1 MISSSKQFSSTE
13 EHTDCK
19 DTNCNKKAKPLPISA
34 SQALPPLISAF
45 GIPAEFFL
53 PVSPPL
59 TVTGKAININNK
71 PQKHSIMKTSNY
83 LIALAALTSLT
94 LVGCSDNSFVN
105 QVFGS
110 SDDASDKITIG
121 AGSHR
126 LTRGETLKNGEAA
139 AKLNNNFILY
149 GFKYYGTEPTAASD
163 VIDAT
168 KQQKV
173 FDLYNVH
180 YTEGTANTTESN
192 TSGWEYVGFANH
204 NGSVTEQTIKYWDH
218 ESTGYVF
225 SAVTGTDITATKTE
239 STTSEED
246 DAKYEKGWSVAVPA
260 GGSLDNL
267 YASDRRDVGSNT
279 DGQVTLTFYSI
290 VTKIRFAMY
299 ETVPGYSV
307 QIDKF
312 YYGKTDDTTPTDKFD
327 KSSTTNFAINGDFR
341 TLNATTATNLNIT
354 YYSSGALENHPKVTF
369 EFAQAKTDML
379 FGTNIQPT
387 EQIGTNSVEATYDQ
401 ADKEYT
407 CIIPYQSSTNNLSLK
422 VDYTLTSTDGS
433 AEKIHVKGAT
443 AAVPATFTQWKE
455 NFAYTYI
462 FKITD
467 NTNGHTGDG
476 TDKAGLYPI
485 TFDACVV
492 NAEDGIQET
501 ITTVSEPSITTYQ
514 KGTIVTENDEYVQPG
529 DIYFSV
535 MQDVEAKDITS
546 AAKVYEVVNNGTE
559 ATTEEIIANYKNNF
573 CVLHEIAAPL
583 VRYIPLVGNADPAAN
598 LLATSTATVDTHT
611 LLTPS
616 VENSA
621 KRFAVQAGKTYVID
635 YTYTEEENTKH
646 AYKVVRVVGTI
657 ADGTKPVYT
666 LAAKTGTITAA
677 NGLATYTITVSQAP
691 ILSGNGGA
699 RGATPL
705 IKVMD
710 GSNDVTTMFN
720 ITETATDGTYTI
732 GLTAKAIAAGNKTYQ
747 VSFNGGT
754 AVNLVVNLT
763 YTFAPTSSVDVVV
776 GNSNTFTVAVGTT
789 PVTGAVIVNDKPGIT
804 IKETSTAGTYEV
816 SAAAGATSGA
826 NTITVAGQSYSVN
839 VINYT
844 FDPAAITL
852 TWGEVEAGNAY
863 ATTPTSATVL
873 KSNGTAYSALTAD
886 MLSGSDMKVVG
897 DDATIT
903 KGSTG
908 GAVTVTAAS
917 DGGVT
922 TFTYKNNAVL
932 TVTVNKY
939 QLNATAAT
947 IAKNT
952 GSSILSVMHNGK
964 IKSINVSDITV
975 KYRAG
980 DTGDWSTAEAGTY
993 QLTKSGTDIRF
1004 NNISKAGNYRFEYK
1018 AGGTGDVVGYEYVK
1032 VQ

>member
-1 MISSSKQFSSTE
+1 
-13 EHTDCK
+13 
-19 DTNCNKKAKPLPISA
+19 
-34 SQALPPLISAF
+34 
-45 GIPAEFFL
+45 
-53 PVSPPL
+53 
-59 TVTGKAININNK
+59 
-71 PQKHSIMKTSNY
+71 MKTSNY
-83 LIALAALTSLT
+83 LIGFAALASLT
-94 LVGCSDNSFVN
+94 LVGCSDNSFVD

-110 SDDASDKITIG
+110 SDDGSDKITIG

-149 GFKYYGTEPTAASD
+149 GFKYYTTEPTSETD
-163 VIDAT
+163 VANPAN
-168 KQQKV
+168 QQKV

-239 STTSEED
+239 FTTSTAD
-246 DAKYEKGWSVAVPA
+246 DAKYDKGWSVAVPA

-267 YASDRRDVGSNT
+267 YASDRRDVESNT

-312 YYGKTDDTTPTDKFD
+312 YYGNTFD
-327 KSSTTNFAINGDFR
+327 NSSETNFAINGDFR
-341 TLNATTATNLNIT
+341 TLNAAAATNLNIT

-369 EFAQAKTDML
+369 ESAQEKTDML

-433 AEKIHVKGAT
+433 GEKIHVKGAT

-535 MQDVEAKDITS
+535 MQNVEAKDITS

-573 CVLHEIAAPL
+573 CVLHEIEAPL
-583 VRYIPLVGNADPAAN
+583 VRYIPLVGNADEADK
-598 LLATSTATVDTHT
+598 LLATSTADVDTHT
-611 LLTPS
+611 LLEPS
-616 VENSA
+616 VANSA

-635 YTYTEEENTKH
+635 YTYTEDAKTKH

-657 ADGTKPVYT
+657 AAATKPAYT
-666 LAAKTGTITAA
+666 LAATTGTITAA
-677 NGLATYTITVSQAP
+677 DGLATYTITVSQAP

-710 GSNDVTTMFN
+710 GTTDVTTMFN

-732 GLTAKAIAAGNKTYQ
+732 GLTAKAIAAGNKTYK

-754 AVNLVVNLT
+754 AVDLEVNLT
-763 YTFAPTSSVDVVV
+763 YTFTPASSVDVVV

-789 PVTGAVIVNDKPGIT
+789 PVTGAVIVNANNGIT
-804 IKETSTAGTYEV
+804 IKETSTAGTYRV
-816 SAAAGATSGA
+816 SAAAGATSGS
-826 NTITVAGQSYSVN
+826 NTITVAGQSYNVN

-844 FDPAAITL
+844 FDSDAITL

-863 ATTPTSATVL
+863 ATAPTSTTVL

-903 KGSTG
+903 KGSG
-908 GAVTVTAAS
+908 SGEVTVTAAS

-975 KYRAG
+975 KYRTG
-980 DTGDWSTAEAGTY
+980 DTGDWTTAAAGTY